1 MDNKTNQKLDNTIKI
16 VYDILEKNKDN
27 PEAQQAY
34 IDIKKLAQKR
44 NKLNAINN

>member
-27 PEAQQAY
+27 PEVQQAY
-34 IDIKKLAQKR
+34 IDINKLAQKR
-44 NKLNAINN
+44 NKLNTINN